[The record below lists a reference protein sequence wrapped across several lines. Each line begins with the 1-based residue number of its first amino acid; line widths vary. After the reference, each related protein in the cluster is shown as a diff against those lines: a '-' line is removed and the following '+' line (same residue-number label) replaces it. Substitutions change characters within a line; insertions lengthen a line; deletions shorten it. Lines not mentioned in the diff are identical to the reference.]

1 MSILRVANVQFN
13 ASGTRRIDYDS
24 VADDGIIKVSAAAVK
39 LPVGD
44 NASRPASQA
53 GMIRYNS
60 DTGYMEFGGS
70 TNWVAVA
77 SNVAF
82 DIANAAYTMA
92 NVAYNAQNVDYTLSN
107 TAFGV
112 ANAAFAAINSNF
124 TVTNTVYGVANAAFA
139 SANNVAPQVT
149 PAYNTANL
157 AYASINSNWTVTN
170 TVYSVANAALQNSST
185 IVFAGKANNTTLF
198 NGISPVT
205 FASALRANR
214 NLTGGGTIT
223 VDGSNNVLWSARFI
237 VLGNG
242 RGSNFSTSGYFDI
255 NCPTSG
261 TITGVGGAASQTAT
275 ASGIPLG
282 TWTAIYY
289 ILPIGSDQTS
299 LAANFRLVSY
309 TADVDVPHDWLL
321 ICWRNGDDNLTYFNN
336 GIRLAPGQSIAS
348 GATNPISN
356 SSSGYTKFTNG
367 FILQWGNFSLGD
379 GGTQNV
385 TFPIAFSTACYAVN
399 VTQIYQNGADQY
411 QNGVRCTG
419 FPSTTGVSIRQ
430 NTNGTNSFFWVA
442 LGF

>member
-1 MSILRVANVQFN
+1 MSTLSVSSITTPTNTTPLVLSSAN
-13 ASGTRRIDYDS
+13 
-24 VADDGIIKVSAAAVK
+24 
-39 LPVGD
+39 
-44 NASRPASQA
+44 SQA
-53 GMIRYNS
+53 AFVRIEAANNDIVFNGF
-60 DTGYMEFGGS
+60 TKFLGGLS
-70 TNWVAVA
+70 T
-77 SNVAF
+77 SSINVAF
-82 DIANAAYTMA
+82 DTTNAAFNTANAIYAAQNADYVTT
-92 NVAYNAQNVDYTLSN
+92 NVAYAS
-107 TAFGV
+107 
-112 ANAAFAAINSNF
+112 INSNW

-149 PAYNTANL
+149 PAFNTANL
-157 AYASINSNWTVTN
+157 AYIT
-170 TVYSVANAALQNSST
+170 ANAAFTAANSALPNTSSAF
-185 IVFAGKANNTTLF
+185 FAGQSNNTTLLT
-198 NGISPVT
+198 GISPVT

-223 VDGSNNVLWSARFI
+223 VDGSNNVLWGTRFI
-237 VLGNG
+237 ILGNG
-242 RGSNFSTSGYFDI
+242 RGTNFSTSGYFDI

-261 TITGVGGAASQTAT
+261 TITGVGGATNQTAT
-275 ASGIPLG
+275 ASGIPLAS
-282 TWTAIYY
+282 WTALYY
-289 ILPIGSDQTS
+289 IMPIGSDQTS

-309 TADVDVPHDWLL
+309 TADVDVPYNWLL

-356 SSSGYTKFTNG
+356 SSSGYTKFVNG

-399 VTQIYQNGADQY
+399 ITQIYQNGADQY

-430 NTNGTNSFFWVA
+430 NTNGTNSFFWTA

>member
-1 MSILRVANVQFN
+1 MSTLSVSSITTPTNTTPLVLSSAN
-13 ASGTRRIDYDS
+13 
-24 VADDGIIKVSAAAVK
+24 
-39 LPVGD
+39 
-44 NASRPASQA
+44 SQA
-53 GMIRYNS
+53 AFVRIEAANNDIVFNGFTKFN
-60 DTGYMEFGGS
+60 GGLS
-70 TNWVAVA
+70 SSSINL
-77 SNVAF
+77 AF
-82 DIANAAYTMA
+82 DT
-92 NVAYNAQNVDYTLSN
+92 T
-107 TAFGV
+107 
-112 ANAAFAAINSNF
+112 NAAFNTANAIYAAQNADYTTTNAVYNFANSAYASINSNW

-157 AYASINSNWTVTN
+157 AYTT
-170 TVYSVANAALQNSST
+170 ANAAFTAANNALPNTTSAF
-185 IVFAGKANNTTLF
+185 FAGQSNNTSLLT
-198 NGISPVT
+198 GISPIT

-223 VDGSNNVLWSARFI
+223 VDGSNNVLWGTRFI

-242 RGSNFSTSGYFDI
+242 RGTNFSTSGYFDI

-282 TWTAIYY
+282 AWVALYY
-289 ILPIGSDQTS
+289 IMPVGSDSTS

-309 TADVDVPHDWLL
+309 TADVDVPYNWLL

-356 SSSGYTKFTNG
+356 SSSGYTKFVNG

-399 VTQIYQNGADQY
+399 ITQIYQNGADQY

-430 NTNGTNSFFWVA
+430 NTNGTNSFFWTA